1 MIANIQKKLELA
13 MAEKGVTATELAE
26 KTGLRRQS
34 IYQLRKAKWHHPI
47 TIYKLAKALD
57 LPVSFFLN

>member
-1 MIANIQKKLELA
+1 

-26 KTGLRRQS
+26 RTGLRRQA
-34 IYQLRKAKWHHPI
+34 IYQLRKAKHHHPV
-47 TIYKLAKALD
+47 TIHKLAKALD